1 MAITQAD
8 LVKLDYAFD
17 GEPFCNLSAES
28 LNTLTLDYPY
38 SAEPFV
44 GLGSFDGVESQQWIS
59 T

>member
-1 MAITQAD
+1 MTQAD
-8 LVKLDYAFD
+8 LIKLDYAFD

-44 GLGSFDGVESQQWIS
+44 GLGRFDGVESEQWIS